1 MCDCRV
7 AGSKIIHECIIYNF
21 LFMQSSIIKLSAMF
35 QKILSK
41 SQRSQQRNVASD
53 GATGFF
59 PRMPSKN
66 LWKSKENNQLSSLE
80 DEVAANAI

>member
-7 AGSKIIHECIIYNF
+7 AGSKIVYTIQLPFHII
-21 LFMQSSIIKLSAMF
+21 MQSSLRKLSAMF
-35 QKILSK
+35 QKILPK
-41 SQRSQQRNVASD
+41 SQRSQQRNVAND

-80 DEVAANAI
+80 DEQML